1 MNIND
6 LCRYS
11 QNKFFG
17 YLLLISWCF
26 CYLCYFLVIYFLLL
40 SNGFVTFAQAVT
52 INQEGSHGT
61 NKEV

>member
-40 SNGFVTFAQAVT
+40 SNGFVTIAQVVT
-52 INQEGSHGT
+52 N
-61 NKEV
+61 N